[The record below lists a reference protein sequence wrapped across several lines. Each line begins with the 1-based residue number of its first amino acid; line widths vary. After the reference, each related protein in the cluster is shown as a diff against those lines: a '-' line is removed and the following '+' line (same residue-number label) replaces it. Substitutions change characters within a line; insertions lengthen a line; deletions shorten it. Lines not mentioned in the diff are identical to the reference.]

1 LTLYLSR
8 FLFERSPEGL
18 RLLEDTHALHAV
30 VRGMGGGGRYLY
42 RVETVR
48 GAPAL
53 LVQTLAHPDL
63 TGLPE
68 GALRLVGVK
77 RLDPFF
83 LQEGAPYRFLLRAN
97 LVEQKKGRATRFLS
111 LEEAVERAKGAIRGA
126 EVEVVHADRLRPL
139 RVRRP
144 GGEPFSLDVVEL
156 RGVLRVQDRE
166 PFFDVLSR
174 GIGRARGYGLGLL
187 SLAPLR

>member
-1 LTLYLSR
+1 LNLYLSR
-8 FLFERSPEGL
+8 FFFEKSPQGL
-18 RLLEDTHALHAV
+18 RLLEDPHALHAV

-77 RLDPFF
+77 RLDPSF
-83 LQEGAPYRFLLRAN
+83 LQEGNPYRFLLRAN
-97 LVEQKKGRATRFLS
+97 LVEQKKGRSTRFLS
-111 LEEAVERAKGAIRGA
+111 LGEAVERVKQAIRGA
-126 EVEVVHADRLRPL
+126 EVEVVHAHRLKPLKVQRPE
-139 RVRRP
+139 
-144 GGEPFSLDVVEL
+144 GKPFSLDVVEFQ
-156 RGVLRVQDRE
+156 GVLTVQDRE
-166 PFFDVLSR
+166 LFFDVLSQ
-174 GIGRARGYGLGLL
+174 GVGRARGYGLGLL

>member
-1 LTLYLSR
+1 MNLYLSR
-8 FLFERSPEGL
+8 FLFEKSPQGL
-18 RLLEDTHALHAV
+18 GLLENPHALHAV
-30 VRGMGGGGRYLY
+30 VRGMGGGERYLY

-77 RLDPFF
+77 RLDPSFIR
-83 LQEGAPYRFLLRAN
+83 EGASYRFLLRAN
-97 LVEQKKGRATRFLS
+97 LVEQNKGRATRLLS
-111 LEEAVERAKGAIRGA
+111 LDEAGERAKGAIRGA
-126 EVEVVHADRLRPL
+126 EVEVAQAHRLRPL
-139 RVRRP
+139 KVQRP
-144 GGEPFSLDVVEL
+144 GGKSFSLDVVEL
-156 RGVLRVQDRE
+156 RGVLTVRDRE

-174 GIGRARGYGLGLL
+174 GIGRGKGYGLGLL
-187 SLAPLR
+187 SLAPLG